1 MDDELIIYGGEV
13 KALGGGKVGGYLVR
27 FSDKDSPDLDGD
39 YFTEETEF
47 GPHTTTPVYYHHGLD
62 KRLGKRILD
71 DGAVMRKDDVG
82 IWVESQLALRDE
94 YEKEIYNLIEAG
106 KMGWS
111 SGTAGHLVEREP
123 MGKSYWIKRWMLG
136 LDASLT
142 PTPAEPRNS
151 ALALKSLITEVE
163 PEAEE
168 EVGEI
173 IPQAA
178 EADVNMIEINSNTKT
193 NTKGDNKMNDKE
205 LNKEQTAEPE
215 KDSVDIAEIVKAAI
229 KEAMPK
235 DEVKEVKEEPKAKG
249 AALVAPAVKKV
260 SNLGLSHD
268 EIDGFMHWVKTGKR
282 NSTLKTDLQEGD
294 ETEGGYLVPEDFYAQ
309 IIAKR
314 NEISVPRRAGARII
328 QTSRDI
334 VNVPVEGT
342 QASFGFSNEE
352 SAYTTSTLEFSQV
365 GITVY
370 KATLLVKV
378 SEELLEDNATNL
390 ESWLSAYVGDRAGVH
405 ENTYAIGGN
414 GTTQP
419 QGVLVGGT
427 AALTLDDTN
436 AIAAAEIP
444 ELFYKLKEQYM
455 PNASWCMEQATMGFL
470 MGLSGNQFVLFTPP
484 AGPGSPWNL
493 WGKPVFPADAMGS
506 CTTTKNKV
514 LVIGDWSCY
523 GLVERAGLSVQRNP
537 FLYSNTGHV
546 GFFFKYRWG
555 GAVLQAEA
563 FQYATTA
570 SA

>member
-1 MDDELIIYGGEV
+1 MDEELIIYGGEV

-27 FSDKDSPDLDGD
+27 FSDKDSPDLEGD

-62 KRLGKRILD
+62 KRIGKRILD
-71 DGAVMRKDDVG
+71 DGATMRKDDIG

-94 YEKEIYNLIEAG
+94 YEKEIYNLVEAG

-151 ALALKSLITEVE
+151 ALALKSLITAEAE
-163 PEAEE
+163 PEAEGE
-168 EVGEI
+168 AGEV

-178 EADVNMIEINSNTKT
+178 EADVDKDNTNLNLKT
-193 NTKGDNKMNDKE
+193 NINGDNKMNDKE
-205 LNKEQTAEPE
+205 LNKEQTTETEE
-215 KDSVDIAEIVKAAI
+215 KESIDIAEIVKAAV

-235 DEVKEVKEEPKAKG
+235 EEVKEEVKAEG

-260 SNLGLSHD
+260 SGLGFSND
-268 EIDGFMHWVKTGKR
+268 ETDGFMHWVKTGRR

-294 ETEGGYLVPEDFYAQ
+294 DTEGGYLVPEDFYAQ

-314 NEISVPRRAGARII
+314 NEISVPRRAGARVI
-328 QTSRDI
+328 QTSRDKI
-334 VNVPVEGT
+334 NVPVEGT

-352 SAYTTSTLEFSQV
+352 SAYTASTLEFSQA
-365 GITVY
+365 GISIY
-370 KATLLVKV
+370 KATLVVKV
-378 SEELLEDNATNL
+378 SEELLEDNAANL

-419 QGVLVGGT
+419 QGILVGGT

-436 AIAAAEIP
+436 TIAAAEIP

-455 PNASWCMEQATMGFL
+455 PNASWCMQQATMGHL
-470 MGLSGNQFVLFTPP
+470 MGLSGNQFQLFTPP
-484 AGPGSPWNL
+484 AGPGNAWNL
-493 WGKPVFPADAMGS
+493 WGKPVFPASAMGS
-506 CTTTKNKV
+506 YATTANKA
-514 LVIGDWSCY
+514 LVIGDWSYY
-523 GLVERAGLSVQRNP
+523 GLAERAGLSVQRNP
-537 FLYSNTGHV
+537 FLYSATGQV

-555 GAVLQAEA
+555 GVVLQAEA

-570 SA
+570 

>member
-13 KALGGGKVGGYLVR
+13 KALGNGKVGGYLVR
-27 FSDKDSPDLDGD
+27 FSDKDNPDLDGD
-39 YFTEETEF
+39 YFTRETEF
-47 GPHTTTPVYYHHGLD
+47 GPHNTTPVYYHHGLD
-62 KRLGKRILD
+62 KRIGKRILD
-71 DGAVMRKDDVG
+71 DDAVMREDDVG
-82 IWVESQLALRDE
+82 IWIESQLALRDE
-94 YEKEIYNLIEAG
+94 YEKEIYGLVEAG

-142 PTPAEPRNS
+142 PTPAEPKNS
-151 ALALKSLITEVE
+151 ALALKSLIAEVE

-168 EVGEI
+168 KAGEV

-178 EADVNMIEINSNTKT
+178 EADAIDTNLNTKIYT
-193 NTKGDNKMNDKE
+193 NGDNKEMNDKE
-205 LNKEQTAEPE
+205 LNKEQTAEIE
-215 KDSVDIAEIVKAAI
+215 KDSADIAEIVRAAV

-235 DEVKEVKEEPKAKG
+235 EEVKEEVKVSG

-260 SNLGLSHD
+260 SGLGFSHD
-268 EIDGFMHWVKTGKR
+268 ETDGFLHWVKTGKR

-309 IIAKR
+309 IIGKR
-314 NEISVPRRAGARII
+314 NEISVPRRAGARVI
-328 QTSRDI
+328 QTSRDK
-334 VNVPVEGT
+334 VDVPVEGT
-342 QASFGFSNEE
+342 QASFAFSNEE
-352 SAYTTSTLEFSQV
+352 SAYTASTLEFSQV

-370 KATLLVKV
+370 KATLLVKI
-378 SEELLEDNATNL
+378 SEELLEDNAANL

-427 AALTLDDTN
+427 AGLTLDDTN

-470 MGLSGNQFVLFTPP
+470 MGLSGNQFQLFTPP

-493 WGKPVFPADAMGS
+493 WGKPVYPADAMES
-506 CTTTKNKV
+506 CTTTKKKC
-514 LVIGDWSCY
+514 LVIGDWNY
-523 GLVERAGLSVQRNP
+523 YALVERAGLSVQRNP
-537 FLYSNTGHV
+537 YLYSNTGQV

-570 SA
+570 